1 MKQGEYISDRTD
13 CVQEKPTDI
22 EIGGK
27 HYISK
32 YQPVQLI
39 EKVRMFFCCGNII
52 KYIFR
57 HKNKSGKQDLLKALH
72 YCDLLESLGEN
83 WYMGTSLRN
92 FEMDASLFEF
102 YQFIKDNPQL
112 NQNQIR
118 AILAIQ
124 FKDMETLKYAIQKE
138 IDMFYNR

>member
-1 MKQGEYISDRTD
+1 MTKYVTDRTD
-13 CVQEKPTDI
+13 NVNPNPLDVEV
-22 EIGGK
+22 GGN
-27 HYISK
+27 HYNISK

-52 KYIFR
+52 KYVFR
-57 HKNKSGKQDLLKALH
+57 HKDKGGKQDLLKALH

-83 WYMGTSLRN
+83 WYMGTSLSK
-92 FEMDASLFEF
+92 FEMDASHFEF

-118 AILAIQ
+118 AVLAIQ
-124 FKDMETLKYAIQKE
+124 FRDMDELRSSIQKE
-138 IDMFYNR
+138 IEVFYNT

>member
-1 MKQGEYISDRTD
+1 MNQQDFVSDRTD
-13 CVQEKPTDI
+13 LVNDNPINVEV
-22 EIGGK
+22 GGN

-32 YQPVQLI
+32 YQPVQPI
-39 EKVRMFFCCGNII
+39 EKVRMFFCCGNIL

-72 YCDLLESLGEN
+72 YCDLLESLGED
-83 WYMGTSLRN
+83 WYMGTSLSK
-92 FEMDASLFEF
+92 FEMDASRFDF

-138 IDMFYNR
+138 IDMFYNS

>member
-1 MKQGEYISDRTD
+1 MKQGENISDRTD

-52 KYIFR
+52 KYVFR
-57 HKNKSGKQDLLKALH
+57 HKDKGGKQDLLKALH
-72 YCDLLESLGEN
+72 YCDLMESSNGN
-83 WYMGTSLRN
+83 WYAGTFVSNCELDNSRN
-92 FEMDASLFEF
+92 EF
-102 YQFIKDNPQL
+102 YQFIKDNSQF
-112 NQNQIR
+112 NENQIR

-124 FKDMETLKYAIQKE
+124 HNDMDELRSSIQNE
-138 IDMFYNR
+138 IEVFYNT